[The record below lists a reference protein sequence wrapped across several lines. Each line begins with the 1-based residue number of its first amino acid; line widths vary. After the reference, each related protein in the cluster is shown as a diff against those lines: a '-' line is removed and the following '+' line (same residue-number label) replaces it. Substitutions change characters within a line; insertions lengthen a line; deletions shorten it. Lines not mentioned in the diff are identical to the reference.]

1 MKLFIKYR
9 LMPTSPFA
17 AITLESHLPDEAPL
31 LETAMFHNTGMPLEG
46 IPLLQ
51 EFPLPCALKEK
62 LGCIA
67 WSATLHL
74 GLITLSLFL
83 LGGGSGGMGMGSGS
97 DFGDGSGSTGFAV
110 AGYVTL
116 GGNPEHGNTDTMDF
130 AIPAHQ
136 EPVLELPPATDSA
149 HDSPATENS
158 LALAEEKQP
167 EETVV
172 DAILLPSP
180 LIPPKPPEKKQ
191 NSPERTLDATRE
203 KPNTKLA
210 PPLSNKENRASAPPA
225 MAASGEQALSTE
237 SGNAGANMKG
247 GSQGTGGSAI
257 DSAQGGG
264 SGASG
269 FGYALNMVDK
279 KPQVL
284 KRGPVP
290 YPESARRSGLAGN
303 VVLRFLLSEKGEI
316 SHLQVIH
323 AEPLEV
329 FNNSALTAIQKWK
342 FSPAVKDGKA
352 VPAWVELPLHFS
364 LR

>member
-1 MKLFIKYR
+1 
-9 LMPTSPFA
+9 MPNSPFA
-17 AITLESHLPDEAPL
+17 AITLETPLPDEASL
-31 LETAMFHNTGMPLEG
+31 FERAKSHNHGMPLEG

-51 EFPLPCALKEK
+51 EIPLPSALRDK

-97 DFGDGSGSTGFAV
+97 DFGDGSGSSGFAV

-116 GGNPEHGNTDTMDF
+116 GGNPEHGTANTMDF
-130 AIPAHQ
+130 GIPAQQ

-149 HDSPATENS
+149 PDSPATETP
-158 LALAEEKQP
+158 LALAEEKQAV
-167 EETVV
+167 ETVV

-180 LIPPKPPEKKQ
+180 LIPPPPPEKKQ
-191 NSPERTLDATRE
+191 HSPERKRDAPRE
-203 KPNTKLA
+203 KANTRLA
-210 PPLSNKENRASAPPA
+210 PPLSNKENSASEPPA
-225 MAASGEQALSTE
+225 MAASGEDALSAK
-237 SGNAGANMKG
+237 SGNAGGPMKG

-290 YPESARRSGLAGN
+290 YPESARRNGLAGN

-352 VPAWVELPLHFS
+352 VPAWVDLPLHFS